1 MSVLTAVLLGLV
13 QGIAEFL
20 PISSS
25 GHLAIAEH
33 LLNMQG
39 ASNVPDFFDVLL
51 HLGTLF
57 AVFAAYWDDIR
68 DMVVEFFTGIGDLAH
83 HRTPN
88 PVPPARRLI
97 LLIIVGTLPL
107 FVMVPFRRFFSSLGD
122 NMYFIGGALIFT
134 GILLFVSDRVRHGRK
149 SEKTAT
155 LLDAL
160 LVGVGQAIA
169 TMPGIS
175 RSGMTITTGCF
186 MGFERKFAVRF
197 SFLLSI
203 PAVLGANILSLKD
216 AIETGIVWAEVPMY
230 LVGVVTAAVVGY
242 VCIRLLRM
250 VAEKGRFGAFAY
262 YCWAAG
268 ALTLLLTILH

>member
-1 MSVLTAVLLGLV
+1 MSVLTAVILGLV

-51 HLGTLF
+51 HLGTLV

-68 DMVVEFFTGIGDLAH
+68 DMIVEFFTGIGDLAH

-107 FVMVPFRRFFSSLGD
+107 FVMVPFRRF
-122 NMYFIGGALIFT
+122 
-134 GILLFVSDRVRHGRK
+134 
-149 SEKTAT
+149 
-155 LLDAL
+155 
-160 LVGVGQAIA
+160 
-169 TMPGIS
+169 S
-175 RSGMTITTGCF
+175 RS
-186 MGFERKFAVRF
+186 
-197 SFLLSI
+197 
-203 PAVLGANILSLKD
+203 
-216 AIETGIVWAEVPMY
+216 
-230 LVGVVTAAVVGY
+230 
-242 VCIRLLRM
+242 
-250 VAEKGRFGAFAY
+250 
-262 YCWAAG
+262 
-268 ALTLLLTILH
+268 